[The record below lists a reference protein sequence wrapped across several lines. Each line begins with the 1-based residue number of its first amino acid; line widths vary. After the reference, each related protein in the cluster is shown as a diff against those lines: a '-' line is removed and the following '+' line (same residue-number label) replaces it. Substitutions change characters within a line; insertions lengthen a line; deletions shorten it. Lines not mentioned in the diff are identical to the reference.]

1 MGVLLFVVVAAYFL
15 IRPKSVNPSAD
26 AQTVIQNAPVNPA
39 DTGQLVAGAEQEVHL
54 DLNTGKV
61 IESAVVIGTGVAA
74 GLATAAG
81 TAVESGTFIALSA
94 TAWTG
99 IGAAIAGV
107 VALVFALR
115 SDTHL
120 FADQLVQ
127 KYENP
132 FGDYVIQI
140 IGHETDE
147 FNRQALSKADANA
160 YFQAVRTAWEK
171 YQDVMHQLMARSTDW
186 LIVSKQSLN
195 NLDNQYRDEVL
206 PNGKRLDVGMG
217 GVYPNGFM
225 TQWLAWME
233 ARTVDA
239 QL

>member
-1 MGVLLFVVVAAYFL
+1 MLFILIAAYL
-15 IRPKSVNPSAD
+15 LVKPTSANVSAD
-26 AQTVIQNAPVNPA
+26 TAAAVQNPPINPA
-39 DTGQLVAGAEQEVHL
+39 DTSSIVQGSEQQIRV
-54 DLNTGKV
+54 DLTTGKLV
-61 IESAVVIGTGVAA
+61 ESGIGI
-74 GLATAAG
+74 ATAAG
-81 TAVESGTFIALSA
+81 AGIAGAAEGGTFIALSA

-120 FADQLVQ
+120 FANQLVQ

-140 IGHETDE
+140 IQHETDE
-147 FNRQALSKADANA
+147 FNRSALTKADASA
-160 YFQAVRTAWEK
+160 YYQAVYTSWQN

-186 LIVSKQSLN
+186 LIVAKQSLN
-195 NLDNQYRDEVL
+195 NLDNQYRGEVL

-217 GVYPNGFM
+217 GVYPRGFM
-225 TQWLAWME
+225 TTWLGWMQD
-233 ARTVDA
+233 RIGDA
-239 QL
+239 V